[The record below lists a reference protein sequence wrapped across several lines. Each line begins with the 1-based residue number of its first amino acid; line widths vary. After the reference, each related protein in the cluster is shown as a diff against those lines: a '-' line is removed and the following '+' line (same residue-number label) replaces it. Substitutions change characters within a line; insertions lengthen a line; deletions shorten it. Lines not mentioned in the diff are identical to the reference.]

1 VVFQLHL
8 DTETVGHIDL
18 PSPFC
23 VTPDASVREVLE
35 KMKEERRGSALICR
49 NEKLV
54 GIFTERDS
62 LYLMASNGSIDCP
75 IEEVMN
81 RDPETIFPTETV
93 QTAISKMSRGGYRRL
108 PVVDEENRPIGLL
121 KVTAILHYLVQHFPK
136 FVYNL
141 PPSPDDTTQQR
152 EGA

>member
-1 VVFQLHL
+1 MVFQLHL
-8 DTETVGHIDL
+8 DTETVEHIDL
-18 PSPFC
+18 PTPFC
-23 VTPDASVREVLE
+23 VTPDVSIREVLQ
-35 KMKEERRGSALICR
+35 KMKEEGRGSALICR
-49 NEKLV
+49 DDKLI

-62 LYLMASNGSIDCP
+62 LQLMARNGSIDGP

-81 RDPETIFPTETV
+81 ANPATIFPKENV
-93 QTAISKMSRGGYRRL
+93 QTAISRMARGGYRRL
-108 PVVDEENRPIGLL
+108 PVVDDENRPIGLL
-121 KVTAILHYLVQHFPK
+121 KVTSILHYLVQHFPK